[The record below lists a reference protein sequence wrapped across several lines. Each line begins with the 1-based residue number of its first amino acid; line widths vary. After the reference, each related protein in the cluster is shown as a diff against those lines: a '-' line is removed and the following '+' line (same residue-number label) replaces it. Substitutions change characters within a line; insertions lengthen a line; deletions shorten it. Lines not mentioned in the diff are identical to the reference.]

1 MKLYQYGPNRHGF
14 IIDEDTEVFFSYETP
29 VCLMT
34 EEGVVR
40 TNKFFSKSTSRHINQ
55 WLRHHD
61 IPDSYKKE
69 VDQFELED
77 QIQDL
82 FFN

>member
-1 MKLYQYGPNRHGF
+1 MKLYQHGPNRHGL
-14 IIDEDTEVFFSYETP
+14 IIDHDTEVLFSYETP
-29 VCLMT
+29 VLLMT

-40 TNKFFSKSTSRHINQ
+40 TNQFFSKSTSRHINQ
-55 WLRHHD
+55 FLSHHD
-61 IPDSYKKE
+61 FPDGYVKE
-69 VDQFELED
+69 VTQVELED